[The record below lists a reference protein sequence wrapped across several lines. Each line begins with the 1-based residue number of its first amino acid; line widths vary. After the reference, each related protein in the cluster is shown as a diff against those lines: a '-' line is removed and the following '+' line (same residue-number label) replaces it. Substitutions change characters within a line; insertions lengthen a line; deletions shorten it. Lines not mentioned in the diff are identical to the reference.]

1 MFCFP
6 NSDHVV
12 FTMEFTICN
21 FINYTYIC
29 RYMHMHRTKFEINSS
44 LGYHLT
50 RPEMEKQNTL
60 AKRSVAT
67 IIIIIIT
74 IKIMI
79 MI

>member
-12 FTMEFTICN
+12 FSMEFTVCN

-29 RYMHMHRTKFEINSS
+29 RCMHIHRTTFEINSS

-50 RPEMEKQNTL
+50 RPEMEKQNTQ
-60 AKRSVAT
+60 A
-67 IIIIIIT
+67 
-74 IKIMI
+74 IKVYCNLLTFVCHDY
-79 MI
+79 